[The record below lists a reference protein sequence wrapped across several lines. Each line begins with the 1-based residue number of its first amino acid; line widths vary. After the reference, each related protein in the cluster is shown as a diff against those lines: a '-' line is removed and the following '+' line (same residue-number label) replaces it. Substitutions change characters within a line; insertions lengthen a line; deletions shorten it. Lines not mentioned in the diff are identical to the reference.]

1 MAFFFK
7 GILLGMIVC
16 TAPGPILTIIFKEGL
31 KRGFRFALRFGLGV
45 AVVDVLY
52 CLLAF
57 IGVTPLLSSFP
68 AFIPAMWLLGGGIFL
83 TIGVVDL
90 LKMIRSRGVI
100 VEPKKYRDLD
110 YSHPFKRG
118 LLISLFNPGAVLFW
132 ISVSGAFVHFQG
144 GASLLFITGVALG
157 SPLFFLLLAYLI
169 SHLREKMTEKF
180 LYYLTLI
187 AGLILIV
194 VGLYFFYRFSILL

>member
-1 MAFFFK
+1 MAFFLK

-31 KRGFRFALRFGLGV
+31 KRGFRFALRFGMGV
-45 AVVDVLY
+45 AVVDVFY

-57 IGVTPLLSSFP
+57 IGVTPLLSTFP
-68 AFIPAMWLLGGGIFL
+68 AFIPAMWLIGGSIFL
-83 TIGVVDL
+83 AIGVIDL
-90 LKMIRSRGVI
+90 VKIIRSRGVI

-144 GASLLFITGVALG
+144 ESSLQFIAGVALG
-157 SPLFFLLLAYLI
+157 SPLFFFLLAHLI
-169 SHLREKMTEKF
+169 SRLREKMTEKF
-180 LYYLTLI
+180 IYFCTLI
-187 AGLILIV
+187 AGVILIV
-194 VGLYFFYRFSILL
+194 VGLYFFYRFSTLL